1 MSEKPVLRI
10 IVYDVASDQRRRR
23 IAGALEERAVRVQES
38 VFEAR
43 LTHRQAERLM
53 ARLEKFTA
61 KGDSLR
67 LYTVPD
73 SMLPRCREMGGPM
86 IAGAERYWLL

>member
-1 MSEKPVLRI
+1 MSEKPILRVI
-10 IVYDVASDQRRRR
+10 AYDIASDQRRRR
-23 IAGALEERAVRVQES
+23 IAGILEERAVRVQDS

-53 ARLEKFTA
+53 AKLERLTS

-73 SMLPRCREMGGPM
+73 AILPRCREIGGPLM
-86 IAGAERYWLL
+86 AGAARYWLL

>member
-1 MSEKPVLRI
+1 MSEKPVLRV
-10 IVYDVASDQRRRR
+10 IVYDISSDHRRRR
-23 IAGALEERAVRVQES
+23 IAGVLEDRAVRVQES

-43 LTHRQAERLM
+43 LTHRQAASLM
-53 ARLEKFTA
+53 NLLGRMTA

-73 SMLPRCREMGGPM
+73 SMLPRCQEVGGPL
-86 IAGAERYWLL
+86 IAGAARYWLL

>member
-1 MSEKPVLRI
+1 MSEKPILRVI
-10 IVYDVASDQRRRR
+10 AYDIASDQRRRR
-23 IAGALEERAVRVQES
+23 IAGILEERAVRVQDS

-53 ARLEKFTA
+53 AKLERLTS

-73 SMLPRCREMGGPM
+73 AILPRCREIGGPL
-86 IAGAERYWLL
+86 I